1 MPTSLKQFAP
11 ALPGRSIE
19 APIYALV
26 RAILVDLTNIRTTFN
41 AHVHSGVTAGGAN
54 TAVSTTLLPALE
66 LTA

>member
-1 MPTSLKQFAP
+1 MPTSLKQNGP
-11 ALPGRSIE
+11 ALPGRQVE
-19 APIYALV
+19 APVTALI
-26 RAILVDLTNIRTTFN
+26 RAILIDLTSIRTVFN